1 MKLLRSPKRAK
12 MAAGERGRS
21 LVGFW
26 KLLEGFESDLKFQ
39 KFELFWKMKFDRI
52 IIEIKDGL

>member
-1 MKLLRSPKRAK
+1 MLK